1 MALTLHPERLL
12 TIKVNAAY
20 LCTQIEEVLAEN
32 GEYPPDQ
39 NGDILLICA

>member
-12 TIKVNAAY
+12 TISDAAY

-32 GEYPPDQ
+32 GE
-39 NGDILLICA
+39 